1 MEKFWYLKHI
11 NLYQQLNEVEIASL
25 NRVSRNWYINRYE
38 EVQSGLDTVYI
49 VKSGKVKLCKPPEE
63 NETDWVEKMTVATVE
78 EGEIFGFLGPN
89 GAGKSTTMMILTTL
103 LKPTS
108 GSALVGGYDVMSDA
122 KKVREKIGYVQQEIS
137 VDEFLT
143 GRENLYL
150 HARIN
155 QIPSN
160 LIKSR
165 IDDVLELVE
174 LGEKKD
180 QATLTYSGGMR
191 KRLDIA
197 NGLLSR
203 PSVLFLD
210 EPTVGLDIQTRR
222 KIWGYIKKIQKDF
235 GMTIFISTHYM
246 EEADSLCDRIGI
258 IDHGKIQ
265 VIDTPKSMKSAIG
278 NEIISFNLVDG
289 KANQN
294 TLIEQINEIEFVKEV
309 KNKQDLITV
318 FSTKSNEVIP
328 KIFQESAKLEMRI
341 RSLTLKQPT
350 LDDVFISYT
359 GHDLRDETENKKY
372 SRRKEFNLNRRKGL

>member
-1 MEKFWYLKHI
+1 MNAIEVNSLTKKFGDFKAVDSI
-11 NLYQQLNEVEIASL
+11 SFN
-25 NRVSRNWYINRYE
+25 
-38 EVQSGLDTVYI
+38 
-49 VKSGKVKLCKPPEE
+49 
-63 NETDWVEKMTVATVE
+63 VE

-108 GSALVGGYDVMSDA
+108 GHALVGGHNVVSDA
-122 KKVREKIGYVQQEIS
+122 KRVREKIGYVQQEIS

-155 QIPSN
+155 QIPNN

-165 IDDVLELVE
+165 IDEVLELVE
-174 LGEKKD
+174 LGEKQD
-180 QATLTYSGGMR
+180 DAALTYSGGMR

-203 PSVLFLD
+203 PAVLFLD

-222 KIWGYIKKIQKDF
+222 KLWGYIRKICKDF

-246 EEADSLCDRIGI
+246 EEADNLCDRIGI
-258 IDHGKIQ
+258 IDFGKIQ
-265 VIDTPKSMKSAIG
+265 IIDSPKSMKSAIG

-289 KANQN
+289 KASQD
-294 TLIEQINEIEFVKEV
+294 TLIEQISKIEFVKEV

-328 KIFQESAKLEMRI
+328 KIFQISTNLEMKI
-341 RSLTLKQPT
+341 NSLTLKQPT

-359 GHDLRDETENKKY
+359 GHDLRDDTVNQKY

>member
-1 MEKFWYLKHI
+1 MLNAIDVNSLTKKFGSSKAVDNI
-11 NLYQQLNEVEIASL
+11 SF
-25 NRVSRNWYINRYE
+25 
-38 EVQSGLDTVYI
+38 
-49 VKSGKVKLCKPPEE
+49 
-63 NETDWVEKMTVATVE
+63 TVE

-108 GSALVGGYDVMSDA
+108 GHALVGGYNVVSEA
-122 KKVREKIGYVQQEIS
+122 KKVREKIGFVQQEIS

-155 QIPSN
+155 QIPRN

-174 LGEKKD
+174 LGEKQD
-180 QATLTYSGGMR
+180 DATLTYSGGMR

-203 PSVLFLD
+203 PAVLFLD

-222 KIWGYIKKIQKDF
+222 KIWGYIRKICKDF

-246 EEADSLCDRIGI
+246 EEADGLCDRIGI
-258 IDHGKIQ
+258 IDFGKIQ
-265 VIDTPKSMKSAIG
+265 VIDKPKSMKSAIG

-289 KANQN
+289 KANQD
-294 TLIEQINEIEFVKEV
+294 TLIDQISKIEFVKEV
-309 KNKQDLITV
+309 KNKQNLITV

-328 KIFQESAKLEMRI
+328 KIFQASTNLEMRI
-341 RSLTLKQPT
+341 NSLTLKQPT

-372 SRRKEFNLNRRKGL
+372 SRRKEFNLNRRRGL

>member
-1 MEKFWYLKHI
+1 MKAI
-11 NLYQQLNEVEIASL
+11 EVDSL
-25 NRVSRNWYINRYE
+25 TKEFGDFKAVDNISFQI
-38 EVQSGLDTVYI
+38 
-49 VKSGKVKLCKPPEE
+49 
-63 NETDWVEKMTVATVE
+63 E

-155 QIPSN
+155 QTPRN

-222 KIWGYIKKIQKDF
+222 KIWGYIKKIRKDF

-246 EEADSLCDRIGI
+246 EEADNLCDRIGI

-289 KANQN
+289 KASQD
-294 TLIEQINEIEFVKEV
+294 TLIEQINKIEFVKEV
-309 KNKQDLITV
+309 KNQQDLITV

-328 KIFQESAKLEMRI
+328 KIFQESTNLEMRI
-341 RSLTLKQPT
+341 NSLTLKQPT

>member
-1 MEKFWYLKHI
+1 LHAIEVNSLTKKFGNFRAVDNI
-11 NLYQQLNEVEIASL
+11 S
-25 NRVSRNWYINRYE
+25 
-38 EVQSGLDTVYI
+38 VQ
-49 VKSGKVKLCKPPEE
+49 
-63 NETDWVEKMTVATVE
+63 VE

-108 GSALVGGYDVMSDA
+108 GNVFVGGYDVMLNA

-155 QIPSN
+155 QIPSD

-222 KIWGYIKKIQKDF
+222 KIWGYIKKIREDF

-246 EEADSLCDRIGI
+246 EEADKLCDRIGI

-265 VIDTPKSMKSAIG
+265 VVDTPKSMKSAIG
-278 NEIISFNLVDG
+278 NEIISFNLVNG
-289 KANQN
+289 KANQDA
-294 TLIEQINEIEFVKEV
+294 LIEQINKIEFVKEV
-309 KNKQDLITV
+309 KIKQDLITV

-328 KIFQESAKLEMRI
+328 KIFQESINLEMRI

-359 GHDLRDETENKKY
+359 GHDLRDENENQKF
-372 SRRKEFNLNRRKGL
+372 SRRKEFNLNRRRGL

>member
-1 MEKFWYLKHI
+1 MKAIEVDSLTKKFGDFKAVDNI
-11 NLYQQLNEVEIASL
+11 SFKI
-25 NRVSRNWYINRYE
+25 
-38 EVQSGLDTVYI
+38 
-49 VKSGKVKLCKPPEE
+49 
-63 NETDWVEKMTVATVE
+63 E

-108 GSALVGGYDVMSDA
+108 GSVLVSGYDVMSDA
-122 KKVREKIGYVQQEIS
+122 KKVRERIGYVQQEIS

-150 HARIN
+150 HARLN
-155 QIPSN
+155 QIPNN

-165 IDDVLELVE
+165 IDEVLELVE

-180 QATLTYSGGMR
+180 QAALTYSGGMR

-203 PSVLFLD
+203 PAVLFLD

-222 KIWGYIKKIQKDF
+222 KIWGYIKKIRKDF

-246 EEADSLCDRIGI
+246 EEADKLCDRIGI

-265 VIDTPKSMKSAIG
+265 VVDTPKSMKSAIG

-289 KANQN
+289 KANQDA
-294 TLIEQINEIEFVKEV
+294 LIEQINKIEFVKEV
-309 KNKQDLITV
+309 KIKQDLITV

-328 KIFQESAKLEMRI
+328 KIFQESINLEMRI

-359 GHDLRDETENKKY
+359 GHDLRDENENQKF
-372 SRRKEFNLNRRKGL
+372 SRRKEFNLNRRRGL

>member
-1 MEKFWYLKHI
+1 MNAIDVNSLTKKFGSSKAVDNI
-11 NLYQQLNEVEIASL
+11 SF
-25 NRVSRNWYINRYE
+25 
-38 EVQSGLDTVYI
+38 
-49 VKSGKVKLCKPPEE
+49 
-63 NETDWVEKMTVATVE
+63 TVE

-108 GSALVGGYDVMSDA
+108 GHALVGGYNVVSEA
-122 KKVREKIGYVQQEIS
+122 KKVREKIGFVQQEIS

-155 QIPSN
+155 QIPRN

-180 QATLTYSGGMR
+180 QASLTYSGGMR

-222 KIWGYIKKIQKDF
+222 KIWGYIKKIRKDF
-235 GMTIFISTHYM
+235 GMTVFISTHYM
-246 EEADSLCDRIGI
+246 EEADNLCDRIGI

-289 KANQN
+289 KANQDA
-294 TLIEQINEIEFVKEV
+294 IIDQIGKIEFVKEV
-309 KNKQDLITV
+309 KNKDGLITV

-328 KIFQESAKLEMRI
+328 KIFQESANLDMKI

-372 SRRKEFNLNRRKGL
+372 SRRKEFNLNRRRGI

>member
-1 MEKFWYLKHI
+1 MNAIDVNSLTKKFGSSKAVDNI
-11 NLYQQLNEVEIASL
+11 SF
-25 NRVSRNWYINRYE
+25 
-38 EVQSGLDTVYI
+38 
-49 VKSGKVKLCKPPEE
+49 
-63 NETDWVEKMTVATVE
+63 TVE

-108 GSALVGGYDVMSDA
+108 GHALVGGYNVVSEA
-122 KKVREKIGYVQQEIS
+122 KKVREKIGFVQQEIS

-155 QIPSN
+155 QIPRN

-174 LGEKKD
+174 LGEKQD
-180 QATLTYSGGMR
+180 DATLTYSGGMR

-203 PSVLFLD
+203 PAVLFLD

-222 KIWGYIKKIQKDF
+222 KIWGYIRKICKDF

-246 EEADSLCDRIGI
+246 EEADGLCDRIGI
-258 IDHGKIQ
+258 IDFGKIQ
-265 VIDTPKSMKSAIG
+265 VIDKPKSMKSAIG

-289 KANQN
+289 KANQD
-294 TLIEQINEIEFVKEV
+294 TLIDQISKIEFVKDV
-309 KNKQDLITV
+309 KNKQNLITV

-328 KIFQESAKLEMRI
+328 KIFQASTNLEMRI
-341 RSLTLKQPT
+341 NSLTLKQPT

>member
-1 MEKFWYLKHI
+1 LHAIEVDSLTKKFGDFKAI
-11 NLYQQLNEVEIASL
+11 DNISFNV
-25 NRVSRNWYINRYE
+25 
-38 EVQSGLDTVYI
+38 D
-49 VKSGKVKLCKPPEE
+49 
-63 NETDWVEKMTVATVE
+63 

-103 LKPTS
+103 LKPSS
-108 GSALVGGYDVMSDA
+108 GKVLVGGYDIMSDA

-155 QIPSN
+155 HIPSN

-174 LGEKKD
+174 LGEKQD
-180 QATLTYSGGMR
+180 HATLTYSGGMR

-222 KIWGYIKKIQKDF
+222 KIWSYIKKIRKDF
-235 GMTIFISTHYM
+235 GMTVFISTHYM
-246 EEADSLCDRIGI
+246 EEADELCGRIGI
-258 IDHGKIQ
+258 IDFGKIQ
-265 VIDTPKSMKSAIG
+265 VIDTPKSMKMAIG

-289 KANQN
+289 KSNQD
-294 TLIEQINEIEFVKEV
+294 TLIDQINNIEFVKEV

-318 FSTKSNEVIP
+318 FSTNSNEVIP
-328 KIFQESAKLEMRI
+328 KIFQASTNLNMKI
-341 RSLTLKQPT
+341 NSLTLKQPT

>member
-1 MEKFWYLKHI
+1 MLNAIEVNSLTKKFGDFKAVDNI
-11 NLYQQLNEVEIASL
+11 SFN
-25 NRVSRNWYINRYE
+25 
-38 EVQSGLDTVYI
+38 
-49 VKSGKVKLCKPPEE
+49 
-63 NETDWVEKMTVATVE
+63 VE

-108 GSALVGGYDVMSDA
+108 GHALVGGHNVVSDA

-155 QIPSN
+155 QIPKN

-165 IDDVLELVE
+165 IDEVLELVE
-174 LGEKKD
+174 LGEKQD
-180 QATLTYSGGMR
+180 DATLTYSGGMR

-203 PSVLFLD
+203 PAVLFLD

-222 KIWGYIKKIQKDF
+222 KIWGYIRKICKDF

-246 EEADSLCDRIGI
+246 EEADNLCDRIGI
-258 IDHGKIQ
+258 IDFGKIQ
-265 VIDTPKSMKSAIG
+265 IIDAPKSMKSAIG

-289 KANQN
+289 KASQD
-294 TLIEQINEIEFVKEV
+294 TLIEQISKIEFVKEV

-328 KIFQESAKLEMRI
+328 KIFQISTNLEMKI
-341 RSLTLKQPT
+341 NSLTLKQPT

-359 GHDLRDETENKKY
+359 GHDLRDDTVNQKY

>member
-1 MEKFWYLKHI
+1 
-11 NLYQQLNEVEIASL
+11 VDSL
-25 NRVSRNWYINRYE
+25 TKEFGDFKAIDGISF
-38 EVQSGLDTVYI
+38 
-49 VKSGKVKLCKPPEE
+49 KVK
-63 NETDWVEKMTVATVE
+63 

-108 GSALVGGYDVMSDA
+108 GRALVGGYDVMSDA

-155 QIPSN
+155 QIPRN

-180 QATLTYSGGMR
+180 QASLTYSGGMR

-222 KIWGYIKKIQKDF
+222 KIWGYIKKIRKDF

-246 EEADSLCDRIGI
+246 EEADNLCDRIGI

-289 KANQN
+289 KANQDA
-294 TLIEQINEIEFVKEV
+294 IIDQISKIEFVKEV
-309 KNKQDLITV
+309 KNKEGLITV

-328 KIFQESAKLEMRI
+328 KIFQESANLDMKI
-341 RSLTLKQPT
+341 SSFTLKQPT

>member
-1 MEKFWYLKHI
+1 LHAIEVNSLIKKFGDFKAVDNI
-11 NLYQQLNEVEIASL
+11 S
-25 NRVSRNWYINRYE
+25 
-38 EVQSGLDTVYI
+38 VQ
-49 VKSGKVKLCKPPEE
+49 
-63 NETDWVEKMTVATVE
+63 VE

-108 GSALVGGYDVMSDA
+108 GNVLVGGYDVMLNA

-180 QATLTYSGGMR
+180 QAALTYSGGMR

-222 KIWGYIKKIQKDF
+222 KIWGYIKKIRKDF

-246 EEADSLCDRIGI
+246 EEADKLCDRIGI

-265 VIDTPKSMKSAIG
+265 VVDTPKSMKSAIG

-289 KANQN
+289 KANQDA
-294 TLIEQINEIEFVKEV
+294 LIEQINKIEFVKEV
-309 KNKQDLITV
+309 KIKQDLITV

-328 KIFQESAKLEMRI
+328 KIFQESINLEMRI
-341 RSLTLKQPT
+341 SSLTLKQPT

-359 GHDLRDETENKKY
+359 GHDLRDENENQKF
-372 SRRKEFNLNRRKGL
+372 SRRKEFNLNRRRGL

>member
-1 MEKFWYLKHI
+1 LNAIDVNSLTKKFGSSKAVDNI
-11 NLYQQLNEVEIASL
+11 SF
-25 NRVSRNWYINRYE
+25 
-38 EVQSGLDTVYI
+38 
-49 VKSGKVKLCKPPEE
+49 
-63 NETDWVEKMTVATVE
+63 TVE

-108 GSALVGGYDVMSDA
+108 GHALVGGYNVVSEA
-122 KKVREKIGYVQQEIS
+122 KKVREKIGFVQQEIS

-155 QIPSN
+155 QIPRN

-174 LGEKKD
+174 LGEKQD
-180 QATLTYSGGMR
+180 DATLTYSGGMR

-203 PSVLFLD
+203 PAVLFLD

-222 KIWGYIKKIQKDF
+222 KIWGYIRKICKDF

-246 EEADSLCDRIGI
+246 EEADGLCDRIGI
-258 IDHGKIQ
+258 IDFGKIQ
-265 VIDTPKSMKSAIG
+265 VIDKPKSMKSAIG

-289 KANQN
+289 KANQD
-294 TLIEQINEIEFVKEV
+294 TLIDQISKIEFVKEV
-309 KNKQDLITV
+309 KNKQNLITV

-328 KIFQESAKLEMRI
+328 KIFQASTNLEMRI
-341 RSLTLKQPT
+341 NSLTLKQPT

-372 SRRKEFNLNRRKGL
+372 SRRKEFNLNRRRGI

>member
-1 MEKFWYLKHI
+1 LDAIGVNSLTKKFGNFKAI
-11 NLYQQLNEVEIASL
+11 DNISFN
-25 NRVSRNWYINRYE
+25 
-38 EVQSGLDTVYI
+38 
-49 VKSGKVKLCKPPEE
+49 VK
-63 NETDWVEKMTVATVE
+63 

-108 GSALVGGYDVMSDA
+108 GKALVGGYNVVSDA
-122 KKVREKIGYVQQEIS
+122 KKVREKIGFVQQEIS

-155 QIPSN
+155 QIPNN

-174 LGEKKD
+174 LGEKQD
-180 QATLTYSGGMR
+180 DATLTYSGGMR

-203 PSVLFLD
+203 PAVLFLD

-222 KIWGYIKKIQKDF
+222 KIWEYIRKIRKEF

-246 EEADSLCDRIGI
+246 EEADNLCDRIGI
-258 IDHGKIQ
+258 IDFGKIQ

-289 KANQN
+289 KANKD
-294 TLIEQINEIEFVKEV
+294 TLLDQISKIEFVKEV

-328 KIFQESAKLEMRI
+328 KIFQASTNLEMRI
-341 RSLTLKQPT
+341 NSLTLKQPT

-372 SRRKEFNLNRRKGL
+372 SRRKEFNLNRRRGI

>member
-1 MEKFWYLKHI
+1 MEAIEVDSLTKKFGNFKAVDNI
-11 NLYQQLNEVEIASL
+11 SF
-25 NRVSRNWYINRYE
+25 
-38 EVQSGLDTVYI
+38 
-49 VKSGKVKLCKPPEE
+49 K
-63 NETDWVEKMTVATVE
+63 VE

-108 GSALVGGYDVMSDA
+108 GRALVGGYDVMSDA

-155 QIPSN
+155 QIPRN

-180 QATLTYSGGMR
+180 QAALTYSGGMR

-222 KIWGYIKKIQKDF
+222 KIWGYIKKIRKDF

-246 EEADSLCDRIGI
+246 EEADNLCDRIGI

-265 VIDTPKSMKSAIG
+265 VIGAPKSMKSVIG

-289 KANQN
+289 KAGQDV
-294 TLIEQINEIEFVKEV
+294 LIEQIDKIEFVKEV
-309 KNKQDLITV
+309 KNEQGLITV

-328 KIFQESAKLEMRI
+328 KIFQISANLEMKI

>member
-1 MEKFWYLKHI
+1 MHAIEVNSLTKKFGNFNAVDNI
-11 NLYQQLNEVEIASL
+11 S
-25 NRVSRNWYINRYE
+25 
-38 EVQSGLDTVYI
+38 VQ
-49 VKSGKVKLCKPPEE
+49 
-63 NETDWVEKMTVATVE
+63 VE

-108 GSALVGGYDVMSDA
+108 GNVLVGGYDVMLNA

-180 QATLTYSGGMR
+180 QAALTYSGGMR

-222 KIWGYIKKIQKDF
+222 KIWGYIKKIRKDF

-246 EEADSLCDRIGI
+246 EEADKLCDRIGI

-265 VIDTPKSMKSAIG
+265 IVDTPKSMKSAIG

-289 KANQN
+289 KANQDA
-294 TLIEQINEIEFVKEV
+294 LIEQINKIEFVKEV
-309 KNKQDLITV
+309 KIKQDLITV

-328 KIFQESAKLEMRI
+328 KIFQESINLEMRI
-341 RSLTLKQPT
+341 SSLTLKQPT

-359 GHDLRDETENKKY
+359 GHDLRDENENQKF
-372 SRRKEFNLNRRKGL
+372 SRRKEFNLNRRRGL